1 MVEHGG
7 CWYGESLVIKSV
19 ERGDIVHLDLDPT
32 KGSEQQGRR
41 FAIVL
46 TPKYFNDLGLALI
59 APITTGGK
67 FARDRGFAVPLFDT
81 KTTGVV
87 LTNQIRTIDI
97 KMRVSKVIERCPED
111 ILIDILAHVQALIDF
126 DS

>member
-1 MVEHGG
+1 
-7 CWYGESLVIKSV
+7 VIKHV

-32 KGSEQQGRR
+32 KGSEQQGKR
-41 FAIVL
+41 FAVIL

-81 KTTGVV
+81 KTAGVV
-87 LTNQIRTIDI
+87 LTNQIRTIDVKI
-97 KMRVSKVIERCPED
+97 RVSKVVEKCPED
-111 ILIDILAHVQALIDF
+111 VLIEILAHVQALIEF